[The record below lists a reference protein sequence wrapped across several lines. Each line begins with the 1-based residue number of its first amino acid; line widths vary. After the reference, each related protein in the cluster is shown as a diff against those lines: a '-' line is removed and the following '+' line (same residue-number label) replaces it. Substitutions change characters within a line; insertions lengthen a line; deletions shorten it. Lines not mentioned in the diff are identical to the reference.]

1 MSGAC
6 ATRVGELPMILPSG
20 GSDVCY
26 LWADDEGSDKQL
38 ASKKDVCKLTA
49 RQQTIMELL
58 QTESNYVSII
68 HTILTVCYLSSTAAA
83 LRMSDGWNW

>member
-26 LWADDEGSDKQL
+26 L
-38 ASKKDVCKLTA
+38 
-49 RQQTIMELL
+49 
-58 QTESNYVSII
+58 
-68 HTILTVCYLSSTAAA
+68 
-83 LRMSDGWNW
+83 